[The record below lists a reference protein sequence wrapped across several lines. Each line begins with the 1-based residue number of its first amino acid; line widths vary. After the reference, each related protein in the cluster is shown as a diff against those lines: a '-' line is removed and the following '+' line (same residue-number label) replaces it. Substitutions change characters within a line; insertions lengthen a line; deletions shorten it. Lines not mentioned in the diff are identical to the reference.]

1 MESVLWIQDMEHSL
15 GSIPTLKD
23 ISQEFGITIN
33 TSKLYL
39 LSYHNMDVQKRQDLN
54 ELFEGF
60 NVLNHSP
67 LWWKIIV
74 GELKRIKYICIC
86 F

>member
-1 MESVLWIQDMEHSL
+1 
-15 GSIPTLKD
+15 
-23 ISQEFGITIN
+23 
-33 TSKLYL
+33 
-39 LSYHNMDVQKRQDLN
+39 MDVQKRQDLN

-74 GELKRIKYICIC
+74 GELKRLKYICIC